1 MIRCLG
7 RRHCLVNA
15 SVEIFGD
22 ECPSIGK
29 YLEVHYQCLVG
40 SELSHHLLNN
50 ELIGEKYLIIYCIFY
65 SENLVVE

>member
-1 MIRCLG
+1 
-7 RRHCLVNA
+7 VNA

-22 ECPSIGK
+22 ECPSIDK

-50 ELIGEKYLIIYCIFY
+50 ELIGEKYLIIY
-65 SENLVVE
+65 